1 MLSKPKDRTDIDIKH
16 WKVTDTAFIPQ
27 SCWPSY
33 CGSNLS
39 RPSKLLHYYTL
50 DEVTMPR
57 NVNKMLIFVRLCACI
72 WGGVHQWPIFSCGW
86 VADSRLSILKRQANC
101 SAWFIFPRLICHFL
115 VRHCQAKCS
124 FHSSVLSL
132 QSCWSGWLTK
142 TWPLATSR
150 KTQKLMRQTFRED
163 YWTNTLVLWN
173 FHWWHTMTQWCLL
186 RLSLLFMSVC
196 MTS

>member
-27 SCWPSY
+27 SYWPSY

-57 NVNKMLIFVRLCACI
+57 NVNKMLIFVPLCACI
-72 WGGVHQWPIFSCGW
+72 WGGGGVHQWPIFSCGW

-115 VRHCQAKCS
+115 MKHFPANCS
-124 FHSSVLSL
+124 FHSSVHSL
-132 QSCWSGWLTK
+132 RSCRRKWLTK
-142 TWPLATSR
+142 MGSSVTSR
-150 KTQKLMRQTFRED
+150 KIQILIQQTFREECIRQI
-163 YWTNTLVLWN
+163 Y
-173 FHWWHTMTQWCLL
+173 MYC
-186 RLSLLFMSVC
+186 
-196 MTS
+196 